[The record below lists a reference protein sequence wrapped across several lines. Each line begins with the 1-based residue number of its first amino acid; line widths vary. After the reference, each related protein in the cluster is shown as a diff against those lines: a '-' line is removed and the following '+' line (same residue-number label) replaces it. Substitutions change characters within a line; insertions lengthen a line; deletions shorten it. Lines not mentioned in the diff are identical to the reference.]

1 MVKIL
6 VVDDE
11 QRIREMIRKY
21 AEYEGFAVDEACDG
35 LEAVD
40 KAMKENYDL
49 IVMDIMMP
57 NLDGFSACREIR
69 KTHENVP
76 VILLSALGEEY
87 DKIHGFDLG
96 VDDYVVKPFSPK
108 ELMMR
113 IHAILKRTSQSE
125 KKELIK
131 INDLTIDFTGRIVK
145 IKDEKLN
152 LSPKEY
158 DLLFYLVK
166 NRGIAL
172 TREKLLQ
179 NVWGYDFFGDERTL
193 KERFSRKDLIVALG
207 GGVIGDLSGFVAA
220 TYMRGIEFINIPT
233 TTLSQIDSSIGGK
246 VAINLDG
253 IKNCVGAF
261 WQPKMVLIDPDVLA
275 TLPQRHINNGLAEAL
290 KAGLIRD
297 ESLFELFETDDPMEH
312 IEKILYKSLMMKK
325 KVVEIDEREIGV
337 RRILNFGHT
346 IGHGIESYY
355 HLHDVYHGE
364 AVALGMMKMIKDE
377 TIRERLHPIYQRLN
391 LKEDIDYDRQQVY
404 DFITKD
410 KKIDGG
416 TLTIVLLRKIGEAYL
431 KDIPT
436 EKIKEYL

>member
-1 MVKIL
+1 MMKKNTVNLKDKSYPIL
-6 VVDDE
+6 IQRGLLNQVGQYLEGHRKVMIVTDE
-11 QRIREMIRKY
+11 
-21 AEYEGFAVDEACDG
+21 G
-35 LEAVD
+35 
-40 KAMKENYDL
+40 
-49 IVMDIMMP
+49 
-57 NLDGFSACREIR
+57 
-69 KTHENVP
+69 VP
-76 VILLSALGEEY
+76 EEY
-87 DKIHGFDLG
+87 ARRVLAQCGQG
-96 VDDYVVKPFSPK
+96 YVERVIQGEGAKSM
-108 ELMMR
+108 EVYQQ
-113 IHAILKRTSQSE
+113 ILR
-125 KKELIK
+125 
-131 INDLTIDFTGRIVK
+131 RM
-145 IKDEKLN
+145 
-152 LSPKEY
+152 
-158 DLLFYLVK
+158 
-166 NRGIAL
+166 
-172 TREKLLQ
+172 
-179 NVWGYDFFGDERTL
+179 L

-275 TLPQRHINNGLAEAL
+275 TLPQRHINNGLVEAL

-377 TIRERLHPIYQRLN
+377 TIRDRLHPIYQRLN

>member
-1 MVKIL
+1 MKKITVNL
-6 VVDDE
+6 KDKSYPILIQRGLLNQVGQYLEGHRKVMIVTDE
-11 QRIREMIRKY
+11 
-21 AEYEGFAVDEACDG
+21 G
-35 LEAVD
+35 
-40 KAMKENYDL
+40 
-49 IVMDIMMP
+49 
-57 NLDGFSACREIR
+57 
-69 KTHENVP
+69 VP
-76 VILLSALGEEY
+76 EEY
-87 DKIHGFDLG
+87 AQRVLAQCGQG
-96 VDDYVVKPFSPK
+96 YVERVIQGEGAKSM
-108 ELMMR
+108 EVYQQ
-113 IHAILKRTSQSE
+113 ILR
-125 KKELIK
+125 
-131 INDLTIDFTGRIVK
+131 RM
-145 IKDEKLN
+145 
-152 LSPKEY
+152 
-158 DLLFYLVK
+158 
-166 NRGIAL
+166 
-172 TREKLLQ
+172 
-179 NVWGYDFFGDERTL
+179 L

-364 AVALGMMKMIKDE
+364 AAALGMMKMIKDE
-377 TIRERLHPIYQRLN
+377 TIRERLHPIYQRPN

>member
-1 MVKIL
+1 MMKKITVNL
-6 VVDDE
+6 KDKSYPILIQRGLLNQVGQYLEGHRKVMIVTDE
-11 QRIREMIRKY
+11 
-21 AEYEGFAVDEACDG
+21 G
-35 LEAVD
+35 
-40 KAMKENYDL
+40 
-49 IVMDIMMP
+49 
-57 NLDGFSACREIR
+57 
-69 KTHENVP
+69 VP
-76 VILLSALGEEY
+76 EEY
-87 DKIHGFDLG
+87 ARRVLAQCGQG
-96 VDDYVVKPFSPK
+96 YVERVIQGEGAKSM
-108 ELMMR
+108 EVYQQ
-113 IHAILKRTSQSE
+113 ILR
-125 KKELIK
+125 
-131 INDLTIDFTGRIVK
+131 RM
-145 IKDEKLN
+145 
-152 LSPKEY
+152 
-158 DLLFYLVK
+158 
-166 NRGIAL
+166 
-172 TREKLLQ
+172 
-179 NVWGYDFFGDERTL
+179 L

-275 TLPQRHINNGLAEAL
+275 TLPQRHINNGLVEAL

-377 TIRERLHPIYQRLN
+377 
-391 LKEDIDYDRQQVY
+391 DRKSV
-404 DFITKD
+404 
-410 KKIDGG
+410 
-416 TLTIVLLRKIGEAYL
+416 V
-431 KDIPT
+431 
-436 EKIKEYL
+436 